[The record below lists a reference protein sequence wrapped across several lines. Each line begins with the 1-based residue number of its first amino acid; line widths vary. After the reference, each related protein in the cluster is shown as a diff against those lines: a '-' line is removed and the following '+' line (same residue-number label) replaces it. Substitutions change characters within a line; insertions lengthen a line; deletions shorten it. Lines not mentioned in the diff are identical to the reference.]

1 MTTKVTVIPPEK
13 PRYVIEVD
21 HQTAAALLA
30 VAGVVRSGCA
40 VLGELYEALKTYPEL
55 CGTAE
60 RIRLTDVGIGSG
72 GRAVRALDII
82 SDFSATDA

>member
-30 VAGVVRSGCA
+30 VAGAVRSGCA
-40 VLGELYEALKTYPEL
+40 VLGELYEALKLIPEINAL
-55 CGTAE
+55 AE
-60 RIRLTDVGIGSG
+60 RMRLTDVGIRGNG
-72 GRAVRALDII
+72 GMIYAIDITTDLDPN
-82 SDFSATDA
+82 A